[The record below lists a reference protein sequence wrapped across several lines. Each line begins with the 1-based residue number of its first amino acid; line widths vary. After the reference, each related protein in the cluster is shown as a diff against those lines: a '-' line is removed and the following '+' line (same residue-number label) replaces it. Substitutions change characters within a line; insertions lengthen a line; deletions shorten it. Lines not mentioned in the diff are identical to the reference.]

1 MRHQL
6 RKRPEGRLQ
15 CTLCR
20 AAFRDRESASRSRFT
35 CPGEH
40 LAHGLS
46 GQREHLVYPTWA
58 RDRTCGGWGCD
69 EPDPQ
74 HWHGPDPL
82 CDWPGCDLCLHDC
95 DCDVCEGHVHA
106 PGLNRLHDSHEG

>member
-1 MRHQL
+1 M
-6 RKRPEGRLQ
+6 RPEGRLQ
-15 CTLCR
+15 CIRCR

-40 LAHGLS
+40 LAHGLV
-46 GQREHLVYPTWA
+46 GQREHLVYPTWS
-58 RDRTCGGWGCD
+58 RDRTCAAWNCN

-82 CDWPGCDLCLHDC
+82 CDSPGCGLCLHTC
-95 DCDVCEGHVHA
+95 DCDVCEAHVSA
-106 PGLNRLHDSHEG
+106 PGLNRLLDSHEG